1 LIGTITIIG
10 YSANASAVRL
20 EVSKAS
26 DHYAVHYAAAFW
38 LIIKLTRVIILLLYA
53 YRLPDFRSS
62 QILQAVAVLIPMFLY
77 LPLLWT
83 KHRHMHIILATL
95 GLVFDVVRVDLL
107 VWNIVGRWQARRDG
121 NVKVRWW
128 SMPKLKPGIRIPAMN
143 IEHAIERYSA
153 FLVIVL
159 GELIMNLL
167 YTASKKDL
175 GLSAKFGRATL
186 GMMTAWALNY
196 LSLLPSEP
204 NSEYEH
210 ALRRSW
216 FSGICFS
223 VFHWPLV
230 ASLLLAS
237 AGAKH
242 LVDENQVEEGTRW
255 YWSTGLGV
263 AILFLGLIDATHRD
277 LAPRFATK
285 IPRFLRQIFTLI
297 TAVSLILSPLTAP
310 IQRMTSIQLLGVAV
324 AATWG
329 LLIVQVLGSLPRAGY
344 RGVKLDDEGEDVV
357 EHERDA
363 EAAEAAGEGQDAE
376 GPEGEEGE
384 AYI

>member
-1 LIGTITIIG
+1 
-10 YSANASAVRL
+10 
-20 EVSKAS
+20 
-26 DHYAVHYAAAFW
+26 
-38 LIIKLTRVIILLLYA
+38 
-53 YRLPDFRSS
+53 
-62 QILQAVAVLIPMFLY
+62 
-77 LPLLWT
+77 
-83 KHRHMHIILATL
+83 
-95 GLVFDVVRVDLL
+95 
-107 VWNIVGRWQARRDG
+107 
-121 NVKVRWW
+121 
-128 SMPKLKPGIRIPAMN
+128 
-143 IEHAIERYSA
+143 
-153 FLVIVL
+153 
-159 GELIMNLL
+159 
-167 YTASKKDL
+167 
-175 GLSAKFGRATL
+175 
-186 GMMTAWALNY
+186 MT
-196 LSLLPSEP
+196 S
-204 NSEYEH
+204 
-210 ALRRSW
+210 
-216 FSGICFS
+216 
-223 VFHWPLV
+223 FHWPLV

-242 LVDENQVEEGTRW
+242 LVDETQVEEGTRW

-285 IPRFLRQIFTLI
+285 IPRVSRCILNGIKLTQQFLRQIFTLI

-344 RGVKLDDEGEDVV
+344 RGVKLDDEGESVV
-357 EHERDA
+357 EQERDA